1 MKDILRRHSLLAEEI
16 AESIN
21 RQIKMEAQSSA
32 AYLAMAA
39 WCDTH
44 GYDNSATFFY
54 QQSEE
59 ERKHQLKFF
68 HYLADMECPPVSPT
82 VGESQH
88 EFADLRSVYEK
99 ALEME
104 IAVSDSI
111 HEIVRLTRQ
120 HSDLATEEFL
130 KWFVTEQIE
139 EEFVARKTL
148 ELFDTLGED
157 KIALGMIE
165 DRVLGISYNSPTA
178 SESNEKGWLH
188 KLTKPRRATRSLFLC
203 SKAYKEQ

>member
-16 AESIN
+16 VESIN
-21 RQIKMEAQSSA
+21 QQIRMEAQSSA

-44 GYDNSATFFY
+44 GYDNSAAFFY

-68 HYLADMECPPVSPT
+68 HYLADMECPPISPSLND
-82 VGESQH
+82 SQH
-88 EFADLRSVYEK
+88 EFPSLRSVFEK

-104 IAVSDSI
+104 IAVSDAI
-111 HEIVRLTRQ
+111 HDIVRLTRQ
-120 HSDLATEEFL
+120 NNDLATEEFL
-130 KWFVTEQIE
+130 KWFVMEQIE
-139 EEFVARKTL
+139 EEYIARKTL

-157 KIALGMIE
+157 KIALGMVE
-165 DRVLGISYNSPTA
+165 ERVLTIQYDGAGGAAAETDGA
-178 SESNEKGWLH
+178 
-188 KLTKPRRATRSLFLC
+188 
-203 SKAYKEQ
+203 

>member
-1 MKDILRRHSLLAEEI
+1 MKDILRRHSLLEEAI
-16 AESIN
+16 VANIN

-32 AYLAMAA
+32 AYLAIAA

-44 GYDNSATFFY
+44 GYDHSATFFY

-59 ERKHQLKFF
+59 ERKHQLKLF
-68 HYLADMECPPVSPT
+68 HYLADMECPPVSPS

-88 EFADLRSVYEK
+88 EFSDLRSVFEK

-111 HEIVRLTRQ
+111 HDLVRLTRE
-120 HSDLATEEFL
+120 HNDLATEEFL
-130 KWFVTEQIE
+130 RWFVTEQME
-139 EEFVARKTL
+139 EEYVARKTL
-148 ELFDTLGED
+148 ELFETLGED

-165 DRVLGISYNSPTA
+165 ERVLTIKYPGTEGGGETA
-178 SESNEKGWLH
+178 
-188 KLTKPRRATRSLFLC
+188 
-203 SKAYKEQ
+203 

>member
-16 AESIN
+16 ADRIN
-21 RQIKMEAQSSA
+21 QQIKTEAQSSA
-32 AYLAMAA
+32 AYLAMAG

-54 QQSEE
+54 QQAEE

-68 HYLADMECPPVSPT
+68 HYLADMECPPVSPI
-82 VGESQH
+82 VSASQH
-88 EFADLRSVYEK
+88 EFSDLRDVYET

-111 HEIVRLTRQ
+111 HEVVRLTRQ
-120 HSDLATEEFL
+120 HGDLATEEFL
-130 KWFVTEQIE
+130 KWFVLEQIE
-139 EEFVARKTL
+139 EEFIARKTL

-165 DRVLGISYNSPTA
+165 ERVLTISYGGGTLP
-178 SESNEKGWLH
+178 SEE
-188 KLTKPRRATRSLFLC
+188 A
-203 SKAYKEQ
+203 